1 LHGLKTV
8 RELFVVRWLFRYKEE
23 WNNGV
28 IVYREIKELRIEGN
42 GMV

>member
-8 RELFVVRWLFRYKEE
+8 RELFVVRWLFRYKEG

-28 IVYREIKELRIEGN
+28 IVYREIKELRTEGN